1 MKRKIFVLSTSR
13 ADFDLIYPII
23 SILKK
28 KADVKI
34 LLSGSHFE
42 KKFGY
47 TYKEVV
53 KKNIKINFKFKFK
66 YKSETKLS
74 LLLNLSGYFKKLSI
88 FFNKNNCD
96 LFLILGDRYETLI
109 SSFVANFNGIPIAH
123 ISGGEVTE
131 GSKDECFR
139 HAISKLSSLHFVS
152 HKEHKTRLI
161 QLGEN
166 KKNIFNFG
174 SLGAENVSNTKL
186 IKKKEMEEELK
197 IKFNENNIC
206 VTYHPNTI
214 EEEKNAS
221 DFKILMEALLDIN
234 QCNIFILSPN
244 ADYGNKDIFKMTNY
258 YIKNYKNVFFIEN
271 LGVVKYFS
279 LIKEC
284 NICIGNSSSI
294 LTEVPYIKKFSVNV
308 GDRQKG
314 RIAPKNVINVPFDK
328 KIIYTKVLNILKKN
342 KNIKIHNINKTSI
355 KISNTLV
362 KFNIKK
368 IFPKKFFD
376 L

>member
-13 ADFDLIYPII
+13 ADFGLIYPII
-23 SILKK
+23 SFLKK

-34 LLSGSHFE
+34 ILSGSHFE
-42 KKFGY
+42 KIFGY
-47 TYKEVV
+47 TYKEVI
-53 KKNIKINFKFKFK
+53 KKNIDIGFKFKFK
-66 YKSETKLS
+66 YKAQTKLN
-74 LLLNLSGYFKKLSI
+74 LLLNLSEYFKKLSI
-88 FFNKNNCD
+88 FFHKNNCD

-109 SSFVANFNGIPIAH
+109 SAFAANFNGIPIAH

-131 GSKDECFR
+131 GSKDDSFR

-174 SLGAENVSNTKL
+174 SLGIENVSNTKL
-186 IKKKEMEEELK
+186 IKKEEIEKKLR
-197 IKFNENNIC
+197 IKFNKNNIC

-214 EEEKNAS
+214 VENKNEK
-221 DFKILMEALLDIN
+221 DFKILMEALLDVN

-244 ADYGNKDIFKMTNY
+244 ADYGNKDIFKMINY
-258 YIKNYKNVFFIEN
+258 YTKNFKNVFFIEN

-279 LIKEC
+279 LIREC
-284 NICIGNSSSI
+284 GICIGNSSSI
-294 LTEVPYIKKFSVNV
+294 LTEVPYIKKFSINV

-314 RIAPKNVINVPFDK
+314 RISPKNVINVPFNK
-328 KIIYTKVLNILKKN
+328 NIICNKILHLLKKN

-355 KISNTLV
+355 KISNTLI
-362 KFNIKK
+362 KFNLKK

>member
-34 LLSGSHFE
+34 ILSGSHFE
-42 KKFGY
+42 KIFGY
-47 TYKEVV
+47 TYKEVI
-53 KKNIKINFKFKFK
+53 KKNIDISFKFKFK
-66 YKSETKLS
+66 YKTQTKLN
-74 LLLNLSGYFKKLSI
+74 LLLNLSEYFKKLSI

-96 LFLILGDRYETLI
+96 IFLILGDRYETLI
-109 SSFVANFNGIPIAH
+109 SAFVANFNGIPIAH

-131 GSKDECFR
+131 GSKDDCFR
-139 HAISKLSSLHFVS
+139 HAISKLSNLHFVS
-152 HKEHKTRLI
+152 HEIYKTRLI

-174 SLGAENVSNTKL
+174 SLGVENVSNTKL
-186 IKKKEMEEELK
+186 IKKEVIEKELR

-214 EEEKNAS
+214 IEKKNER

-234 QCNIFILSPN
+234 LCNIFILSPN
-244 ADYGNKDIFKMTNY
+244 ADYGNKDIFKMINY
-258 YIKNYKNVFFIEN
+258 YTKNYKNVFFIEN
-271 LGVVKYFS
+271 LGAVKYFS

-294 LTEVPYIKKFSVNV
+294 LTEVPYIKKFSINV

-314 RIAPKNVINVPFDK
+314 RTAPKNVINIPFDK
-328 KIIYTKVLNILKKN
+328 KTIYNKILDMLKKN
-342 KNIKIHNINKTSI
+342 KDIKIHNTNKTSA
-355 KISNTLV
+355 KISNTLIH
-362 KFNIKK
+362 FNLKK
-368 IFPKKFFD
+368 VFPKKFFY